1 MKAEDRRKAIA
12 LFMMSEQKP
21 VSGATLSVKFNV
33 SRQIIVQDIAI
44 LKASGFQIVST
55 HYGYIVQK
63 SPFSERV
70 FKLKH
75 TKEQTKEVLSTI
87 IGLGGTVVNDFVWHK
102 VYGKIEAK
110 MNIFSDYHVEKFID
124 GVRSG
129 KSTELMDITGG
140 YHYHTVT
147 ADSEEILDEIG
158 KSLKEKGF
166 LLAND
171 F

>member
-12 LFMMSEQKP
+12 LYMMAEQKP
-21 VSGATLSVKFNV
+21 VSGSTLAEKFNV

-44 LKASGFQIVST
+44 MKATGFQIVST
-55 HYGYIVQK
+55 HYGYLVQK
-63 SPFSERV
+63 SPFAERV

-75 TKEQTKEVLSTI
+75 AREQTREELDTI
-87 IGLGGTVVNDFVWHK
+87 VGLGGTVVDVFVWHK

-110 MNIFSDYHVEKFID
+110 MNIFSAYHID
-124 GVRSG
+124 NYIEGVCSG

-147 ADSEEILDEIG
+147 ADSEETLDKIS
-158 KSLKEKGF
+158 KALQEKGF
-166 LLAND
+166 LLEND
-171 F
+171 